1 MKGISFDA
9 ESVRAFPRKTQT
21 RRVIDLKVSS
31 RESIHDAHSICM
43 DGEGDW
49 IAWFGHRLSSDYAA
63 FTLENYRKGGG
74 FKCPYG
80 KPGDR
85 LYVRERL
92 IRWDQDGT
100 APLALYDAGRD
111 VVGGRTGGHAWIWK
125 RAALP
130 ACFMPRHL
138 SRFTLEL
145 LDVRVERVQ
154 KISNAD
160 ARAEG
165 VREWGGDEPG
175 DYIGSYR
182 ERWNALNAGRGF
194 GWDAN
199 PWVWALTFRVIA

>member
-9 ESVRAFPRKTQT
+9 ESVRAFPLKTQT
-21 RRVIDLKVSS
+21 RRVIDLKLST
-31 RESIHDAHSICM
+31 RESIHDAHSICK
-43 DGEGDW
+43 DGEGDL

-63 FTLENYRKGGG
+63 FTLETYRKGGG

-100 APLALYDAGRD
+100 APLALYDAHRD
-111 VVGGRTGGHAWIWK
+111 VAMGRTGGHAWIWK
-125 RAALP
+125 RATLP

-154 KISNAD
+154 AISELD
-160 ARAEG
+160 CEAELG
-165 VREWGGDEPG
+165 KPAYSLRGQA
-175 DYIGSYR
+175 YALFR
-182 ERWNALNAGRGF
+182 ERWNGINAARGF
-194 GWDAN
+194 GWDVN
-199 PWVWALTFRVIA
+199 PWVWALTFKVIA